1 MKNVNVIFRTLLT
14 TIITVLVGFGASTV
28 NATEPCGGFGE
39 CKVLVEINATDGDI
53 GFHFLM
59 DGHDLI
65 RAAIYAPNH
74 RKIFYDAARG
84 PLREQFLTETFA
96 ESAEPLCWEPEE
108 EDEEFGED
116 FVTLEEFLDRWQEGT
131 YTFIGI
137 GAGWE
142 FSWGQTTLTFDLP
155 AAPNLDEEYGF
166 GFDGSVISWG
176 VGDDL
181 GECSDG
187 LAELIAEDRVRLI
200 VDVIDPMD
208 EFEEIVAWEA
218 VFEPDVEDGD
228 PLGAQKF
235 VVRVSAE
242 THAVTVPAD
251 YLASLPENTLVK
263 IEVGAIGAG
272 DNATF
277 TEISDICV
285 NEIGPGCEEEEE
297 EGD

>member
-1 MKNVNVIFRTLLT
+1 MPMKNVNVVLRTLLT
-14 TIITVLVGFGASTV
+14 TIVTTLVGFGASTA

-59 DGHDLI
+59 DGNELI
-65 RAAIYAPNH
+65 RAALYAPNH
-74 RKIFYDAARG
+74 RKIFSDSARG
-84 PLREQFLTETFA
+84 PLREQFMTETFI

-108 EDEEFGED
+108 DDEEFGED
-116 FVTLEEFLDRWQEGT
+116 FVTLEDFLDRWQEGT

-137 GAGWE
+137 GAGWK

-155 AAPNLDEEYGF
+155 AAPDIA
-166 GFDGSVISWG
+166 FDVDTSVISWSP
-176 VGDDL
+176 GDDL
-181 GECSDG
+181 GECSEG
-187 LAELIAEDRVRLI
+187 LDELIEMGRVRL
-200 VDVIDPMD
+200 VNEIDEFD

-228 PLGAQKF
+228 PRGAQKF
-235 VVRVSAE
+235 TVRVSAE
-242 THAVTVPAD
+242 TYAVTVPAD

-263 IEVGAIGAG
+263 IEVGGIGAG

-285 NEIGPGCEEEEE
+285 NETEAGCEEEE
-297 EGD
+297 GD

>member
-1 MKNVNVIFRTLLT
+1 MKKVSVTLKTLLV
-14 TIITVLVGFGASTV
+14 IAASALVGAGAGTV

-74 RKIFYDAARG
+74 RKIFYDSARG

-108 EDEEFGED
+108 GDEEFGED
-116 FVTLEEFLDRWQEGT
+116 VVTLEEFLDRWQEGT

-137 GAGWE
+137 GDGWE
-142 FSWGQTTLTFDLP
+142 FSFGQTTLTFDLP
-155 AAPNLDEEYGF
+155 AAPDIA
-166 GFDGSVISWG
+166 FDVNTSVISWSP
-176 VGDDL
+176 GDDL

-187 LAELIAEDRVRLI
+187 LDELIADGKLP
-200 VDVIDPMD
+200 DPEMV
-208 EFEEIVAWEA
+208 EVVAWEA

-235 VVRVSAE
+235 IVRVSAD

-251 YLASLPENTLVK
+251 YLASLPDDTLVK
-263 IEVGAIGAG
+263 IEVGGIGAG

-277 TEISDICV
+277 TEIFDICV
-285 NEIGPGCEEEEE
+285 NETEEGCEEEEE
-297 EGD
+297 EEEGD